1 VNAGHR
7 DTPAAPFAARPAGR
21 AGPPSRHPPGDLD
34 LAGARRAVDHTLRCF
49 VEDKIRDAPHPDA
62 RPLIEHLRRL
72 LEAGG
77 KRIRPALCVIGWH
90 AAGGT
95 GTPPQ
100 LSGLAAA
107 VEMFHAAAL
116 IHDDIIDRSAT
127 RHGIPSAHHALRAY
141 ATAPSGR
148 ATATWF
154 GDSAALVLGDL
165 ALSWSDQLLHRAGLD
180 ATQTQA
186 VVPLFGALRT
196 EALTGCY
203 VELLATGH
211 PRHDAETAIGINH
224 LKTAKYTVERPLQ
237 LGAVLGGAGR
247 TVLDT
252 CAAYGLPLGEAFQ
265 LRDDVLGVFGDT
277 TSTGKPALD
286 DLREGKP
293 TLLLALALSH
303 ATPGQRE
310 LLHRFV
316 GDPSLE
322 EEGAATV
329 REILTETGAR
339 QEVEHRIEAQRLKA
353 VTALHGQDL
362 PADTVGALH
371 DMADAVTRRNA

>member
-1 VNAGHR
+1 M
-7 DTPAAPFAARPAGR
+7 AAPGNRTENGPAPLGGLDLPGIRRDVEAILHSFLDEKSQNIPHPAARPLVE
-21 AGPPSRHPPGDLD
+21 HL
-34 LAGARRAVDHTLRCF
+34 HTL
-49 VEDKIRDAPHPDA
+49 IA
-62 RPLIEHLRRL
+62 
-72 LEAGG
+72 AGG
-77 KRIRPALCVIGWH
+77 KRIRPTLCVVGWH
-90 AAGGT
+90 AT
-95 GTPPQ
+95 GRSDRPPTV
-100 LSGLAAA
+100 LHLAAA
-107 VEMFHAAAL
+107 IEMFHAAAMV
-116 IHDDIIDRSAT
+116 HDDIIDRSAT
-127 RHGIPSAHHALRAY
+127 RRGHPSAHHALRTQCA
-141 ATAPSGR
+141 APPGSDTA
-148 ATATWF
+148 AWF
-154 GDSAALVLGDL
+154 GDSAALILGDL
-165 ALSWSDQLLHRAGLD
+165 ALSWSDQLLYRGGLD
-180 ATQTQA
+180 AAQLAA
-186 VVPLFGALRT
+186 VHPLLDTLRS
-196 EALTGCY
+196 EALIGCY
-203 VELLATGH
+203 VELLATGRYSDDLGT
-211 PRHDAETAIGINH
+211 PVEIVR
-224 LKTAKYTVERPLQ
+224 LKSARYTVERPLQ